1 MDDIPN
7 KPFFLGL
14 YYEKKA
20 LKHLLKQ
27 GLTLIDTNVRYPCG
41 EIDIIMQEKKT
52 WVFVE
57 VRFRRNGL
65 FGDAVSSVTYPKRR
79 RLWRAANRWL
89 AQRQESIE
97 TSDCRFDICAFD
109 QRQLI
114 WLKNILDYTEF
125 IR

>member
-1 MDDIPN
+1 MIFPKN
-7 KPFFLGL
+7 PYFLGL

-20 LKHLLKQ
+20 LKYLRKQ
-27 GLTLIDTNVRYPCG
+27 GLVLIDTNVRYSCG
-41 EIDIIMQEKKT
+41 EIDLIMQEKKT

-57 VRFRRNGL
+57 VRFRRNAL
-65 FGDAVSSVTYPKRR
+65 FGDAISSVTYPKRR
-79 RLWRAANRWL
+79 RLWRTANYWL

-97 TSDCRFDICAFD
+97 TSDCRFDICAFN

-114 WLKNILDYTEF
+114 WLKNVLDYTEF

>member
-1 MDDIPN
+1 MIFSKNPY
-7 KPFFLGL
+7 FLGL
-14 YYEKKA
+14 YYEQKA
-20 LKHLLKQ
+20 LKYLRQQ
-27 GLTLIDTNVRYPCG
+27 GLILIERNVRYPCG
-41 EIDIIMQEKKT
+41 EIDLIMQEKRT

-57 VRFRRNGL
+57 VRFRRNIL
-65 FGDAVSSVTYPKRR
+65 FGDAISSITASKRR
-79 RLWRAANRWL
+79 RLWRTAQCWL

-97 TSDCRFDICAFD
+97 TSDCRFDICAFN

>member
-1 MDDIPN
+1 MIFSKNPY
-7 KPFFLGL
+7 FLGR
-14 YYEKKA
+14 YYEQKA
-20 LKHLLKQ
+20 LKYLRQQ
-27 GLTLIDTNVRYPCG
+27 GLILIERNVRYPCG
-41 EIDIIMQEKKT
+41 EIDLIMQEKRT

-57 VRFRRNGL
+57 VRFRRNIL
-65 FGDAVSSVTYPKRR
+65 FGDAISSVTTSKRR
-79 RLWRAANRWL
+79 RLWRTAKCWL
-89 AQRQESIE
+89 AQHQESIE

>member
-1 MDDIPN
+1 MIFSKSPY
-7 KPFFLGL
+7 FLGL
-14 YYEKKA
+14 YYEQKA
-20 LKHLLKQ
+20 LKYLRQQ
-27 GLTLIDTNVRYPCG
+27 GLILIERNVRYPCG
-41 EIDIIMQEKKT
+41 EIDLIMQEKRT

-57 VRFRRNGL
+57 VRFRRNIL
-65 FGDAVSSVTYPKRR
+65 FGDAISSITPSKRR
-79 RLWRAANRWL
+79 RLWRTAQCWL

-97 TSDCRFDICAFD
+97 TSDCRFDICAFN

>member
-1 MDDIPN
+1 MIFSKSPY
-7 KPFFLGL
+7 FLGL
-14 YYEKKA
+14 YYEQKA
-20 LKHLLKQ
+20 LKYLRQQ
-27 GLTLIDTNVRYPCG
+27 GLILIERNVRYPCG
-41 EIDIIMQEKKT
+41 EIDLIMQEKRT

-57 VRFRRNGL
+57 VRFRRNIL
-65 FGDAVSSVTYPKRR
+65 FGDAISSITTSKRR
-79 RLWRAANRWL
+79 RLWHTAKCWL

-97 TSDCRFDICAFD
+97 TLDCRFDICAFN